1 MKTFFEE
8 INKVDI
14 FLSQLIRKKKK
25 TPITS
30 FRNERSDITLDFIC
44 IKKIIW
50 EYYEQ
55 LYTYQFNNLKCK
67 NPLKDTKST
76 TYSRS

>member
-1 MKTFFEE
+1 MKSFFEE

-44 IKKIIW
+44 IKKIIR
-50 EYYEQ
+50 EYYKQ

-67 NPLKDTKST
+67 NLLKDTKST
-76 TYSRS
+76 T

>member
-1 MKTFFEE
+1 MFFEE

-14 FLSQLIRKKKK
+14 FLAQLIRKKK

-44 IKKIIW
+44 IKEDNKGSII
-50 EYYEQ
+50 
-55 LYTYQFNNLKCK
+55 NNFILI
-67 NPLKDTKST
+67 NLIT
-76 TYSRS
+76 